1 MSVSI
6 FLSYRR
12 DDDAGYAG
20 RLYDRLSALFP
31 GAVFMDVPG
40 IAPGED
46 FAAKIEQAVRSSSVL
61 LVLIGKQ
68 WITAIDKQG
77 RRRLDDPD
85 DFVRR
90 EILAA
95 LAAGI
100 RVVPVIVPGA
110 ENLKAEELPEEISAL
125 ARQQAVQL
133 SHTHFDHDVDRI
145 AKILGKD
152 PDRPSPRRAW
162 VGGIGALALIGV
174 LALAGGFWLGWF
186 GESPPIEVPKP
197 VAQDNLVGT
206 LAGSWDVSVGNGAS
220 APAAAEKKAAEVEET
235 KTARTTEEEMF
246 GAITDMAKT
255 LQGLSTVTASLSGSM
270 RLDLNRPG
278 NSYKISQATGSLQ
291 AIATNLGSSGTWTF
305 DATARRLV
313 LIPTTGQRAISFTM
327 TEQSESGFLAR
338 DPTGVVYSFSR
349 R

>member
-1 MSVSI
+1 MGVSI

-20 RLYDRLSALFP
+20 RLYDRLTALFP

-68 WITAIDKQG
+68 WTTTADEQG

-95 LAAGI
+95 LAGGI

-110 ENLKAEELPEEISAL
+110 GNLKAEELPEEISAL

-133 SHTHFDHDVDRI
+133 THTHFDHDVDRI
-145 AKILGKD
+145 ARILGKD
-152 PDRPSPRRAW
+152 PKPSSARRGW
-162 VGGIGALALIGV
+162 MVGVGALVLISVFV
-174 LALAGGFWLGWF
+174 LSLGLWLGWF
-186 GESPPIEVPKP
+186 GDSPSIEAPEPIAEGP
-197 VAQDNLVGT
+197 
-206 LAGSWDVSVGNGAS
+206 LAGSWEVNVRGGAS
-220 APAAAEKKAAEVEET
+220 AAARGEKTPAEAEDT
-235 KTARTTEEEMF
+235 KPARTTEEEMF
-246 GAITDMAKT
+246 GAITDMAEA
-255 LQGLSTVTASLSGSM
+255 LQGMATVTTSLSGSM
-270 RLDLNRPG
+270 YLDLNSPG

-305 DATARRLV
+305 DASAERLV
-313 LIPTTGQRAISFTM
+313 LIPTTGQRAISFTII
-327 TEQSESGFLAR
+327 ERSGSGFLAR
-338 DPTGVVYSFSR
+338 DPDALIYSFR
-349 R
+349 RR

>member
-1 MSVSI
+1 MGVSI

-20 RLYDRLSALFP
+20 RLYDRLTALFP

-68 WITAIDKQG
+68 WTTTADEQG

-95 LAAGI
+95 LAGGI

-110 ENLKAEELPEEISAL
+110 GNLKAEELPEEISAL

-133 SHTHFDHDVDRI
+133 THTHFDHDVDRI
-145 AKILGKD
+145 ARIVGKD
-152 PDRPSPRRAW
+152 PDRPSPRRAR
-162 VGGIGALALIGV
+162 VVGIGALALISV
-174 LALAGGFWLGWF
+174 LVLAGGFWLGWF
-186 GESPPIEVPKP
+186 GGSPPIEVPKP
-197 VAQDNLVGT
+197 AGQGPLAGT
-206 LAGSWDVSVGNGAS
+206 LAGSWDVSVGSGAPPQ
-220 APAAAEKKAAEVEET
+220 APSKKTPAEVEET
-235 KTARTTEEEMF
+235 KPARTTEEEMF
-246 GAITDMAKT
+246 GAITDMAKA
-255 LQGLSTVTASLSGSM
+255 LQGMSTRTTSLSGSM
-270 RLDLNRPG
+270 HLDLNSPG

-291 AIATNLGSSGTWTF
+291 AIATNLGSAGTWTF
-305 DATARRLV
+305 DASAGRLV
-313 LIPTTGQRAISFTM
+313 LIPTTGQRAISFTII
-327 TEQSESGFLAR
+327 EQSASGFLAR
-338 DPTGVVYSFSR
+338 DPDALIYSFKR